1 MDLDAS
7 ERRLS
12 RLLRL
17 WGSVI
22 QCRDSWTE
30 QAEAVLQQGM
40 STLELD
46 CGLLCCPDA
55 DSDFVISAGLARA
68 DIGKHRE
75 LAEAFIL
82 PTVQNGGALFMQDIR
97 SDHGLNGMTR
107 DLQIQVRSFV
117 CATIHVAGQVWSLC
131 FFARYPRVHS
141 FTQAESDYL
150 ELLTEYF
157 SNQLVAQQR
166 VERMTHLAYHDDLT
180 SLPNRAAFIARA
192 EEAVAIASRYKRH
205 CALLYID
212 LDGFKQVNDTLGH
225 DEGDAVMVQFGQR
238 LREILRREDFPG
250 RLGGDEFAILMPEIQ
265 GQRKPA
271 EVIERIRK
279 AMLEP
284 FLVGGRSFQLSASI
298 GVAVFPQ
305 DGTTHSELLSAADRA
320 MYHDKRASPEERRII
335 PKRRRTDIGIA

>member
-22 QCRDSWTE
+22 QCRDTWAE
-30 QAEAVLQQGM
+30 QAQAVLQQGM

-46 CGLLCCPDA
+46 SGLLCCPDT
-55 DSDFVISAGLARA
+55 DSDFGFSAGFAA
-68 DIGKHRE
+68 KDVAKHRA
-75 LAEAFIL
+75 LAEAFVL
-82 PTVQNGGALFMQDIR
+82 PTVQNGGTLVMQDIR
-97 SDHGLNGMTR
+97 DDHGLNGMTR

-117 CATIHVAGQVWSLC
+117 SSTIHVSGRIWSLC
-131 FFARYPRVHS
+131 FFARYPRVHP
-141 FTQAESDYL
+141 FTPGDLDYL

-157 SNQLVAQQR
+157 ANQLVAQER
-166 VERMTHLAYHDDLT
+166 VDRMTHLAYHDHLT
-180 SLPNRAAFIARA
+180 SLPNRAAFMARA
-192 EEAVAIASRYKRH
+192 EEAVAVAGRYKRH

-238 LREILRREDFPG
+238 LREILRREDFLG

-265 GQRKPA
+265 TQRKPA

-279 AMLEP
+279 AMSEP
-284 FLVGGRSFQLSASI
+284 FLVGGRTFPLSASI
-298 GVAVFPQ
+298 GVAVYPQ
-305 DGTTHSELLSAADRA
+305 DGTTHAELLTAADRA
-320 MYHDKRASPEERRII
+320 MYNDKRASPEERRIV
-335 PKRRRTDIGIA
+335 PRRRRTDIGIA